1 MDKTIK
7 LEFIESSKAVSASVK
22 LEYSGKPEE
31 IDNKSI
37 LEESKQL
44 FEEANKYS
52 KRKTMEKM

>member
-1 MDKTIK
+1 MDKTLKI
-7 LEFIESSKAVSASVK
+7 EFIESSKAVSASVK
-22 LEYSGKPEE
+22 LEYSGKSDEL
-31 IDNKSI
+31 DNTSI